1 MHIHRAHSEEG
12 FMDTFTSYYKQF
24 IILFVK
30 TNKTNQ
36 LQIAVFDERQDQG
49 GLHLYS
55 GSMHS
60 VDKHYNKAG
69 FNRALNNKRG
79 VLKG

>member
-1 MHIHRAHSEEG
+1 MHIHRAHSAEG
-12 FMDTFTSYYKQF
+12 VMDSFTSYYKQF

-49 GLHLYS
+49 
-55 GSMHS
+55 
-60 VDKHYNKAG
+60 
-69 FNRALNNKRG
+69 R
-79 VLKG
+79 